1 MPSFLN
7 TPAGAL
13 TLTPEPRLARSLEFQ
28 SQSPGR
34 SGTEPPLGR
43 QLEPE
48 EAGYVES
55 ATGTSKLTLAPL

>member
-7 TPAGAL
+7 TPADAP
-13 TLTPEPRLARSLEFQ
+13 TLTPEPRLALEFQ